1 MYVYYAQVYHKG
13 RIVKNMNFLRLKK
26 FGKRVVTTVLAA
38 VILFGSLPP
47 IQISATGNSGVNS
60 DIKKI
65 DNIAL
70 DYSKYYDSS
79 VVFKLPDT
87 VKPNDEI
94 SVIITT
100 DDKAVIDVY
109 EESSKTMS
117 LSDFATNSDYAK
129 SVKQN
134 LVKDKAE
141 FLKSLDEQNIFYK
154 TGEEYTTVVNGFEI
168 LIKADDFENTCKSL
182 DKGMNII
189 VGEEYNTCETELVE
203 NTVDVF
209 DTGIFDSSDSGYDG
223 SGMVVA
229 VLDTGIDSNHT
240 AFSTKNF
247 TSKKLGLTYKDVAKV
262 IDDTVASEQLD
273 GLTVDDVY
281 INDKI
286 PYNFDYADVDSDA
299 YSTHNNHGTH
309 VSGVIVGNDDTIRG
323 VAPNAQLVSMK
334 IFSDVMD
341 TARTAW
347 ILAALEDCIVLGVD
361 VINMSIGTACG
372 FSRESDEEAVG
383 GIYDKLRDSGI
394 CMVVAA
400 SNSYSSAY
408 GSEKNGNLGLTSN
421 PDTGTVGSPSTYD
434 GVMSVASIAGAET
447 PYIEYDGKIIY
458 FVETTNGAAEENNF
472 YDALLGDDDSK
483 KFEYILI
490 PGVGRSA
497 DYTGLDVEGKIALV
511 RRGSNTF
518 EEKAM
523 IAQEQGAAG
532 IIIYNN
538 VSGDI
543 KMNVGDATL
552 AVCSISQDDGEMLA
566 ENKSGTL
573 KISRKQTSGP
583 FISDFSSWGP
593 TPDLKIKPEITAHGG
608 SILSSITGGSYDRLS
623 GTSMACPNYAG
634 VVVLLRQYVVEN
646 YPEIA
651 DDNQAVNTM
660 VNCLLMSTA
669 DIALGK
675 NGLPYAVRKQGAGLA
690 NLTNSIESPAYIT
703 VKDKDGNVTDKAKL
717 ELGDDPKKTGVYE
730 MKFTV
735 NNAGDGTVS
744 YDIGAYA
751 LTEGVSETKTAAGET
766 TVTEEAYALK
776 GSKIEVLSVK
786 GGKQIGTKI
795 KVYEGESA
803 EVTVKLTL
811 GKEDKKYLNKSF
823 ENGMYVEGFIVLEAC
838 SGTDVDLN
846 VPYLAFFGDWTK
858 APLFDLTY
866 YDTNADELDDGIDE
880 EDKVKADAYA
890 TRPVGG
896 VSDDYVSYLGSYY
909 FLQDPKD
916 MVISANEN
924 YVALSNQVGTIHSL
938 RFVWAGLLRNAAKI
952 DITITDDTT
961 GDVVFER
968 TETDIRKS
976 YSDGGPSIYPAN
988 VKIEFDT
995 TEYNLENN
1003 SEYTVKLVGYL
1014 DYGEGGLKTNESN
1027 VFEFPLVADFEAPS
1041 ITDVEYR
1048 YQYDK
1053 TLKKNRLYADV
1064 YIYDNHYAM
1073 CSQIGYVTEEEDA
1086 DGNIGPAMKT
1096 LEQYMT
1102 PVYSERN
1109 STTKVTFEL
1118 TDYIYDI
1125 RNNATT
1131 KNTFVINAYDYA
1143 LNYATYELALP
1154 DDFTD
1159 FYFEGLEDGL
1169 TLSPNEVY
1177 TLSPVITPDSEWVEL
1192 LEYSSSKPSVVRVV
1206 NNKLVAIKSGTAI
1219 IKAQDPLNNKSV
1231 TFNVKV
1237 LEKGEKGYRRYDKP
1251 VTDVFTLDGF
1261 YTNKAYYILENEDKK
1276 LGDTGSTNF
1285 FEGNYKLEMYP
1296 SESVVLNYS
1305 LDAFNPKDTTVSF
1318 ESSNES
1324 IVKVDNSGV
1333 VTAQAEGF
1341 ASVTVK
1347 VLLDKQSTYYS
1358 ETVNIEVK
1366 DPYITTGA
1374 SLTHYYGNGGLVE
1387 IPKDLSLTQI
1397 GQFAFSNFEYIMKTE
1412 EELAFDDA
1420 ETSKAWYIGD
1430 NTITKVVIPEGVKS
1444 IASYAFA
1451 NLTALEEVVL
1461 PSTLE
1466 SIDYGAFYGCSSLQ
1480 KITFSGKNN
1489 LKIINQNAFENCDLR
1504 DTLKLPAA
1512 CVISDYAFAGNQKL
1526 KGIELG
1532 KNLYSIGQYAFAGCK
1547 KLKDIKI
1554 DAKKV
1559 KYGAYSFTGCET
1571 LKEFEVNSAV
1581 LPEGMFYEC
1590 EDLKKVTIGKDVKD
1604 IGAFAFRDTKVSE
1617 FEIKKGNK
1625 NYKVQKKNY
1634 ILSSDSK
1641 KLIAVSPL
1649 LEGEFTYENI
1659 GGKKVT
1665 EIAKGA
1671 FSHNQKITSVVM
1683 DRVTSIGEYGLA
1695 SNESLVSVSLG
1706 KLKKIGDYAFF
1717 ETSITSLPSFDKKV
1731 EIGKYAFSFTKLT
1744 SVTIPD
1750 KMEIAEG
1757 AFSECTEL
1765 STVIIGDDVKIG
1777 KYAFSMNKDN
1787 AFKVEMYMN
1796 GTQKLFRYHFS
1807 SPLTSLTIGKN
1818 AEIGESA
1825 FSNAASLETVTL
1837 GEGAELQKMAFYN
1850 TSSLK
1855 NIDLSKAKSIGDYA
1869 VSGDVYYAC
1878 LDENMSI
1885 AAVNSNGFYHYT
1897 YHGPQIESVDIS
1909 SAKELGEYAFSY
1921 CRKLVDV
1928 KLSNNIKEIKQYTF
1942 AGCDALKNINLGK
1955 IETIGEY
1962 AFMECGLEN
1971 VDISA
1976 TEDIGKY
1983 AFVSNRLLANIALC
1997 KKTESIGEGAFS
2009 YCDPLSTV
2017 ENLNGV
2023 ENIGDY
2029 AFAYTA
2035 ITSADLS
2042 AAVTIGRNAFIKETF
2057 TPFTVILGKKL
2068 EKVADNPFAMC
2079 KIEPFSSTEKQKV
2092 NGKEKEVKTHTYEI
2106 SNTVF
2111 VIDGS
2116 LYCMNNKGM
2125 ELITY
2130 AGVDNEN
2137 VVVADDTVRITA
2149 YAFACSDA
2157 VRVKMPYTTTAIGH
2171 KAFYGCSALDMV
2183 MFGSYNVPKFEE
2195 EFDPSY
2201 YGSFENIPGAGDYG
2215 TYTDY
2220 DGNEVPIK
2228 GLSIIPFFMW
2238 NVTGEMYSNVFYGAN
2253 FVDYV
2258 GKVENK
2264 LTMVRPINGV
2274 GYDSFICNQ
2283 YFDLTIDGPA
2293 APDENAVDAIN
2304 AIKVIP
2310 KRVTLKDKPLVEAAR
2325 AAYDKVATLE
2335 QQALVKNYA
2344 DLVSAEQR
2352 VKALESDSQKKDE
2365 PIVEKQKSDGC
2376 SWVWVVLIIAAV
2388 IVASVLLIK
2397 KFKEPISK
2405 YTKPIF
2411 DKISVFTK
2419 PITSKIAKVC
2429 KPIWDKVAAFC
2440 KPFIDKVAKLCKP
2453 IINKIFAWLKPI
2465 VIRIIAVCAPVFNK
2479 IIDFLKK
2486 LFIKIFEIIVKYSKK
2501 LYKTLKPFTIK
2512 IAKKFAEIST
2522 IAFFTVFAFI
2532 KNLFNRPKKEKN
2544 VDEEKVVEEVPTEID
2559 DVDLVELADDE
2570 HDDGLINNDVEVETE
2585 TPEKE
2590 TKVVAKHEKPK
2601 ERRSYKNLILLAILI
2616 VSIIALIVGII
2627 LLPKGN
2633 SGNVYDENDALG
2645 YNVSVKFD
2653 ANGGTFTTNT
2663 TVIVD
2668 SFSGDQDGIALIS
2681 PEDSRRGNDAFTVTK
2696 NGHFLAGW
2704 YKERTE
2710 KTDENGEIVYEYSGK
2725 WDFENDILEIDQNK
2739 EYSASS
2745 PALTLYAAWI
2755 PLFEIEFYSL
2765 DSGELIDTINYN
2777 PIDTK
2782 SLEIPAWD
2790 EKTGAIEM
2798 YKFPEREGY
2807 TYNKAYLDAE
2817 GTKQLTGE
2825 TLVHPGTVDLKN
2837 ATAKDSVLK
2846 LYIDWTEGEWYRIYN
2861 VDQFVES
2868 AKLKGNYELFADL
2881 DFTDK
2886 IWPTT
2891 FVYGNFSGVIKGN
2904 GHTIKNVQITQSNN
2918 SKVNGGLF
2926 GYITDSASI
2935 TDVNFENITFT
2946 IKAGTRKV
2954 GTSYGL
2960 FAGTISD
2967 KANISSV
2974 NIINSHLQIDSSA
2987 YFAVDD
2993 YSIGLV
2999 CGMGDSSKIATA
3011 QIDCTAIGDNPEK
3024 VTITV
3029 NENSVTVDFKK

>member
-1 MYVYYAQVYHKG
+1 MKH
-13 RIVKNMNFLRLKK
+13 FTLKK
-26 FGKRVVTTVLAA
+26 FMRRIVATTIAA
-38 VILFGSLPP
+38 VILFGSLPMNNIMAVTDNKDNP
-47 IQISATGNSGVNS
+47 LIN
-60 DIKKI
+60 KI
-65 DNIAL
+65 DNIPL
-70 DYSKYYDSS
+70 DYSKYFNSS
-79 VVFKLPDT
+79 VVFKLPDK
-87 VKPNDEI
+87 VKDSDEI
-94 SVIITT
+94 SVIVTT
-100 DDKAVIDVY
+100 DNVAVMDAY
-109 EESSKTMS
+109 EQSNKTMS
-117 LSDFATNSDYAK
+117 LADFALTSESAK
-129 SVKQN
+129 LAKQE
-134 LVKDKAE
+134 LAVDKE
-141 FLKSLDEQNIFYK
+141 RFLKTLDENNISYK
-154 TGEEYTTVVNGFEI
+154 TGEEYTTVLNGFEI
-168 LIKADDFENTCKSL
+168 LIKAADFEKTCKSL
-182 DKGMNII
+182 EKGMNVI
-189 VGEEYNTCETELVE
+189 VGEEYNTCETQLVE
-203 NTVDVF
+203 NAVDVF

-229 VLDTGIDSNHT
+229 VLDTGIDSNHS

-247 TSKKLGLTYKDVAKV
+247 TSKKLGLTYDDVAAV
-262 IDDTVASEQLD
+262 IKDTVAAEQLD

-281 INDKI
+281 INEKI

-347 ILAALEDCIVLGVD
+347 ILSALEDCIVLGVD

-372 FSRESDEEAVG
+372 FSRESDEEAIG

-458 FVETTNGAAEENNF
+458 FVESTNGAAEENKF
-472 YDALLGDDDSK
+472 YDTLLGKEESK
-483 KFEYILI
+483 DYEFVLI

-497 DYTGLDVEGKIALV
+497 DYTGLNVKGKIALV
-511 RRGSNTF
+511 RRGQNTF

-523 IAQEQGAAG
+523 IAQDQGAAG

-566 ENKSGTL
+566 QKGSGTL
-573 KISRKQTSGP
+573 NISRKQTSGP

-634 VVVLLRQYVVEN
+634 VVVLMRQYVVEN

-651 DDNQAVNTM
+651 DDEKAVNTM

-669 DIALGK
+669 DIAYGK

-690 NLTNSIESPAYIT
+690 NLNSAIESPAYVT
-703 VKDKDGNVTDKAKL
+703 VKDKDGKVMDKAKL
-717 ELGDDPKKTGVYE
+717 ELGDDPQKTGVYE
-730 MKFTV
+730 MTFTI
-735 NNAGDGTVS
+735 NNKGDSDVS
-744 YDIGAYA
+744 YDLAA
-751 LTEGVSETKTAAGET
+751 FVLTEGVSDTKTAAGET
-766 TVTEEAYALK
+766 TVTEEAYALT
-776 GSKIEVLSVK
+776 GSKVKLVSVK
-786 GGKQIGTKI
+786 GGDHSGANIE
-795 KVYEGESA
+795 VEEGESA
-803 EVTVKLTL
+803 EVTMRITL
-811 GKEDKKYLNKSF
+811 SEADKAYLNKSF
-823 ENGMYVEGFIVLEAC
+823 ENGMYVEGFVVLKAD
-838 SGTDVDLN
+838 SGTDVNLT
-846 VPYLAFFGDWTK
+846 VPYLAFYGDWTK

-961 GDVVFER
+961 GEVVFER
-968 TETDIRKS
+968 TETDVRKS
-976 YSDGGPSIYPAN
+976 YSDGGASIYPSN
-988 VKIEFDT
+988 VEIEFDT
-995 TEYNLENN
+995 TKYNLENN

-1014 DYGEGGLKTNESN
+1014 DYGDGGLKTNENN
-1027 VFEFPLVADFEAPS
+1027 VFEFPLVVDFEAPS

-1053 TLKKNRLYADV
+1053 KLKKNRLYADV

-1073 CSQIGYVTEEEDA
+1073 CSQIGYVTEEADA
-1086 DGNIGPAMKT
+1086 DGNVGPAMKT

-1109 STTKVTFEL
+1109 STTKVTFDL
-1118 TDYIYDI
+1118 TNYIYDI
-1125 RNNATT
+1125 KNNATT

-1143 LNYATYELALP
+1143 LNYATYELNLP

-1159 FYFEGLEDGL
+1159 FYFEGLEEGL

-1177 TLSPVITPDSEWVEL
+1177 TLEPIVTPNTEWAEL

-1206 NNKLVAIKSGTAI
+1206 NNKLVAVKSGTAI

-1231 TFNVKV
+1231 TFNVTV
-1237 LEKGEKGYRRYDKP
+1237 LSKGDKGYRRYDKP
-1251 VTDVFTLDGF
+1251 VTDVFVLDGF

-1285 FEGNYKLEMYP
+1285 FEGKYKLEMYP
-1296 SESVVLNYS
+1296 SESVAIQYS
-1305 LDAFNPKDTTVSF
+1305 LDAFYPKDTSVSF

-1324 IVKVDNSGV
+1324 IVKVDNTGV
-1333 VTAQAEGF
+1333 ITAQAEGF

-1347 VLLDKQSTYYS
+1347 VLLENKNTYYS
-1358 ETVNIEVK
+1358 ETINIEVK
-1366 DPYITTGA
+1366 DPYVTTGA

-1420 ETSKAWYIGD
+1420 ETSKAWFIGD
-1430 NTITKVVIPEGVKS
+1430 NTITKVVIPEGVES
-1444 IASYAFA
+1444 IANYAFA
-1451 NLTALEEVVL
+1451 NLTALEEVVF

-1466 SIDYGAFYGCSSLQ
+1466 SIDYGAFYGCTSLQ

-1504 DTLKLPAA
+1504 DTLKLPSA

-1526 KGIELG
+1526 KGVELG

-1547 KLKDIKI
+1547 KLKDVKL

-1559 KYGAYSFTGCET
+1559 KYGAYAFTGCES
-1571 LKEFEVNSAV
+1571 LKEFYVNSAV

-1590 EDLKKVTIGKDVKD
+1590 EDLKKVTIGPEVKD
-1604 IGAFAFRDTKVSE
+1604 IGVFAFRDTKVSE
-1617 FEIKKGNK
+1617 FEVKKGNK
-1625 NYKVQKKNY
+1625 TYKAQKKNY
-1634 ILSSDSK
+1634 IISSNGK

-1649 LEGEFTYENI
+1649 IEGEFTYDDVD
-1659 GGKKVT
+1659 GKKVS
-1665 EIAKGA
+1665 EISKGA

-1683 DRVTSIGEYGLA
+1683 DKVTVVGEYGLA
-1695 SNESLVSVSLG
+1695 SNEGLASVTLG
-1706 KLKKIGDYAFF
+1706 ELKKIGDYAFF
-1717 ETSITSLPSFDKKV
+1717 ETAITTLPTLNKKV

-1765 STVIIGDDVKIG
+1765 TTVVIGDDVEIG
-1777 KYAFSMNKDN
+1777 KYAFGMDKDQ
-1787 AFKVEMYMN
+1787 AFKVEMYME
-1796 GTQKLFRYHFS
+1796 GSQKLFRYHFS

-1818 AEIGESA
+1818 AKIGENA
-1825 FSNAASLETVTL
+1825 FSNAASLETVVL
-1837 GEGAELQKMAFYN
+1837 GEGAELEKMAFYN

-1855 NIDLSKAKSIGDYA
+1855 NIDLSKAKKIGDYA

-1878 LDENMSI
+1878 LDENMSV
-1885 AAVNSNGFYHYT
+1885 AAINSEGYYRYT
-1897 YHGPQIESVDIS
+1897 YHGPQITSVDIS

-1921 CRKLVDV
+1921 CRQLVDV
-1928 KLSNNIKEIKQYTF
+1928 KLSDNIKEIKQYTF
-1942 AGCDALKNINLGK
+1942 AGCDSLKTINLGK
-1955 IETIGEY
+1955 IKTIGEY
-1962 AFMECGLEN
+1962 AFMECGLEGI
-1971 VDISA
+1971 DASTAEKI
-1976 TEDIGKY
+1976 DKY
-1983 AFVSNRLLANIALC
+1983 AFVSNRLLSSVKLC
-1997 KKTESIGEGAFS
+1997 EKTEEIGEGAFS

-2017 ENLNGV
+2017 ENINCV
-2023 ENIGDY
+2023 ESIGDY
-2029 AFAYTA
+2029 AFAYTS
-2035 ITSADLS
+2035 ITSADLTG
-2042 AAVTIGRNAFIKETF
+2042 AVTIGRNVFIKEDY
-2057 TPFTVILGKKL
+2057 TPFTVKLGDDL

-2079 KIEPFSSTEKQKV
+2079 IVKPFSKVEKQKED
-2092 NGKEKEVKTHTYEI
+2092 GKETEETVYTYEI
-2106 SNTVF
+2106 SDTVF

-2116 LYCMNNKGM
+2116 LYCMNNNGM

-2130 AGVDNEN
+2130 AGIDNEN

-2149 YAFACSDA
+2149 YAFAGSDV

-2171 KAFYGCSALDMV
+2171 KAFYGCNSLDMV
-2183 MFGSYNVPKFEE
+2183 IFGSHTVPKFEE

-2201 YGSFENIPGAGDYG
+2201 YGSYQNIPGSGDYG

-2220 DGNEVPIK
+2220 DGNEVAIN
-2228 GLSIIPFFMW
+2228 GLGIVPFFMW
-2238 NVTGEMYSNVFYGAN
+2238 NATGEMYSNAFYGAT

-2258 GKVENK
+2258 GKVEDK

-2274 GYDSFICNQ
+2274 GYDSFICQQ
-2283 YFDLTIDGPA
+2283 YFDLVIDGPT
-2293 APDENAVDAIN
+2293 APDKTTVAAIN
-2304 AIKVIP
+2304 AIKAIP
-2310 KRVTLKDKPLVEAAR
+2310 KRVTIKDKQLVETAR
-2325 AAYDKVATLE
+2325 AAYDKIATLE
-2335 QQALVKNYA
+2335 QQALVFNYA

-2352 VKALESDSQKKDE
+2352 IKALDLDTNNNNEQPVKVEESGSCAWIW
-2365 PIVEKQKSDGC
+2365 IVAIII
-2376 SWVWVVLIIAAV
+2376 VVVL
-2388 IVASVLLIK
+2388 VAILIIK

-2405 YTKPIF
+2405 VIKPIYDKVLSVTKPVVE
-2411 DKISVFTK
+2411 KVTKTLK
-2419 PITSKIAKVC
+2419 PICI
-2429 KPIWDKVAAFC
+2429 KVANFC
-2440 KPFIDKVAKLCKP
+2440 KPAINWIVKVCKP
-2453 IINKIFAWLKPI
+2453 IINKIVQWSKPI
-2465 VIRIIAVCAPVFNK
+2465 IEKIKPYFNRFVAFWSKFFKIHFGLLKRMFIRIYKFVAK
-2479 IIDFLKK
+2479 ISKK
-2486 LFIKIFEIIVKYSKK
+2486 IYITVKPYAIKIFSWV
-2501 LYKTLKPFTIK
+2501 
-2512 IAKKFAEIST
+2512 
-2522 IAFFTVFAFI
+2522 IAFVKVAFFAVLSFAS
-2532 KNLFNRPKKEKN
+2532 KLFKKAKKEKT
-2544 VDEEKVVEEVPTEID
+2544 VDNETENESSFETEVEEIENIEEIQD
-2559 DVDLVELADDE
+2559 DVSIEEEEEIEEFDDE
-2570 HDDGLINNDVEVETE
+2570 AEDYNPLDAISKNKKL
-2585 TPEKE
+2585 
-2590 TKVVAKHEKPK
+2590 
-2601 ERRSYKNLILLAILI
+2601 SYKNIIMLIIAAVAIL
-2616 VSIIALIVGII
+2616 ALIVGII
-2627 LLPKGN
+2627 LMPKDG
-2633 SGNVYDENDALG
+2633 SGNVYDENNKLG
-2645 YNVSVKFD
+2645 YSVSVKFD
-2653 ANGGTFTTNT
+2653 ANGGAFTTNT
-2663 TVIVD
+2663 SIIVD
-2668 SFSGDQDGIALIS
+2668 SFDSKQDDIALLA
-2681 PEDSRRGNDAFTVTK
+2681 PDDSRRGNDSFTAKK
-2696 NGHFLAGW
+2696 NGYFLAGW
-2704 YKERTE
+2704 YRERIE
-2710 KTDENGEIVYEYSGK
+2710 KTDENGEIVFEYSGK
-2725 WDFENDILEIDQNK
+2725 WDFEKDVLEIDHDK
-2739 EYSASS
+2739 EYSADS
-2745 PALTLYAAWI
+2745 PALTLYAAWV

-2765 DSGELIDTINYN
+2765 DDGKLIDTINYN
-2777 PIDTK
+2777 PLETK
-2782 SLEIPAWD
+2782 SLEVPAWN
-2790 EKTGAIEM
+2790 EETGAVEM

-2807 TYNKAYLDAE
+2807 TFNKAYFDAE
-2817 GTKQLTGE
+2817 GTKELTGK
-2825 TLVHPGTVDLKN
+2825 TLTHPGTVDLDN
-2837 ATAKDSVLK
+2837 ATVKDSVLK

-2861 VDQFVES
+2861 ADQFIES
-2868 AKLKGNYELFADL
+2868 ASLKGNYELFADL

-2886 IWPTT
+2886 IWPTS
-2891 FVYGNFSGVIKGN
+2891 FVYGNYSGVIKGN
-2904 GHTIKNVQITQSNN
+2904 GHTIKNVEITQTNN
-2918 SKVNGGLF
+2918 SKVNAGLF
-2926 GYITDSASI
+2926 GYLTDTASI
-2935 TDVNFENITFT
+2935 SDVIFENVTFT

-2967 KANISSV
+2967 NAIINNVS
-2974 NIINSHLQIDSSA
+2974 IINSRLQIDSSA
-2987 YFAVDD
+2987 YFSVDD

-2999 CGMGDSSKIATA
+2999 CGMGDFSKISSA
-3011 QIDCTAIGDNPEK
+3011 QIECIATGKEPEK
-3024 VTITV
+3024 VNISV
-3029 NENSVTVDFKK
+3029 NENEVTVDIKK